1 MNFECKKLTKVLTQ
15 GLQVS
20 LSKMSLV
27 GLFMILNIAE
37 REKRKI
43 YVNDFISNQTI
54 LSSGQLIFNFF
65 FF

>member
-54 LSSGQLIFNFF
+54 LSSGQLIFN
-65 FF
+65 